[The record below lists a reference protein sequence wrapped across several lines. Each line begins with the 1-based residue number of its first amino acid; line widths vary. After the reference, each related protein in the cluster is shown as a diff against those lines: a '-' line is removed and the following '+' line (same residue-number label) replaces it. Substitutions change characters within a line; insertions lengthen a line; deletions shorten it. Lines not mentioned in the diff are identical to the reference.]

1 VVKSDAWYPCGY
13 VANGRDGWVA
23 PEVKLREVASHETLK
38 KIKLPK
44 IDRSN
49 VIFLTDIRGQAHYT
63 KPYDLAIR
71 QFDGRSS

>member
-1 VVKSDAWYPCGY
+1 MRVRRKWAGSK
-13 VANGRDGWVA
+13 RREQSDGWFA
-23 PEVKLREVASHETLK
+23 PEVKLGEVTSHESLK

-49 VIFLTDIRGQAHYT
+49 LIFLTDIRGQAHYA
-63 KPYDLAIR
+63 KPYDLAIG